1 VAVFRVMNSSN
12 KLNFSLSESEWQTV
26 LDALSNTVFNED
38 LTEEARKIAKELFI
52 KMHKDLRKKIDL

>member
-1 VAVFRVMNSSN
+1 MNNSH

-52 KMHKDLRKKIDL
+52 KLQKDLRK

>member
-1 VAVFRVMNSSN
+1 MAVFRVMNSGN

-52 KMHKDLRKKIDL
+52 KLQKDLRK